1 MRRVPTLVLSER
13 WYWEICLIASRSIPL
28 HVFDS
33 PPAHSTFDFC
43 NHDHVWLVKM
53 DSETAETT
61 LGHSLTEDITQP
73 VTLPSPESQPAH
85 VDSSH
90 GDHSTTNR
98 VRESNHIPEPYCFNM
113 TEHSSA
119 SAVRA
124 RLNFFLV
131 HGDSRTS
138 YLEPTHGDVHEIAL
152 AAYLSLGLAYTVGS
166 ALGYTPPSAET
177 CLEAFLVPN
186 KAGLTAGARAWSKH
200 AHRSGND
207 RADIIDHASLRA
219 KSVKWWDVP
228 SGPVKLINMRAE
240 ELFWKVWRG
249 ATWRN
254 LHWLP
259 HRVLVYELNM
269 HHLHDAAIGT
279 SMIAS
284 DSESPSWIFRGF
296 LEPQMED
303 GHKLRWRH
311 YC

>member
-1 MRRVPTLVLSER
+1 
-13 WYWEICLIASRSIPL
+13 
-28 HVFDS
+28 
-33 PPAHSTFDFC
+33 
-43 NHDHVWLVKM
+43 M

-207 RADIIDHASLRA
+207 RADIIDPASLRA

-259 HRVLVYELNM
+259 HRVLVYEVRVPEGYGMRWAQDLAHSEDVSLTTQPNDTAQLNM

-311 YC
+311 